1 MEFLEFDPTSD
12 FKILLAIPLIPLVGY
27 VIQIFFGRFLPRKGD
42 WLLTGGLFVTMCLIL
57 YMVAKAIYAAY
68 EGEPF
73 FHESVDHGISWAWF
87 FQSALPA
94 DSSLNLNAGI
104 LFDPIGA
111 GMLAV
116 VGVVSFCVHLFSIG
130 YMKGDRRYH
139 IFFAN
144 ISLFTT
150 AMLILVLSDNILFL
164 FIFWEVMGLMSYL
177 LIGHFSHDPDHPR
190 QLFATKAC
198 KKAFMTTRIGDVL
211 LLIGIILF
219 YNHFHTFNFTELWA
233 ATTEAVKSNPEGWG
247 GENSWMTWAGLCILG
262 GTIGK
267 SAQFPLHIWLPDAME
282 GPTGVSAMI
291 HAATMV
297 SAGVFLLG
305 RCYPLF
311 SPDALVYVTAFGA
324 FTAIFAATIGM
335 TVYDI
340 KGVLAY
346 STISQ
351 LGFMVAAVGCGG
363 LGVVAGMFH
372 MVTHGFF
379 KGGLFLCSGA
389 VIHGCHHEQ
398 DMRKMGGL
406 WRKMPITF
414 VCMTICTLAIAGIP
428 LFAGFYSKDKI
439 IQAAMMAGEMTPSW
453 AVTFASWALPAAA
466 AITAFYMFRLIFMTF
481 AGKTRDHHVE
491 EHAQEPP
498 WTITTSISIL
508 AVAALFSG
516 HFYLGGDLLAS
527 HGTWFDQVAFEQLA
541 DGHSNYTSL
550 AAFYPGI
557 ELQSSYVMA
566 GADVAHVGEVAHH
579 AHGSAL
585 TTSLIVA
592 MAGILLAAIIYLWRL
607 IDPAKITGALG
618 PVYRTVYHKYY
629 IDEFAEATF
638 IKGSVA
644 MSKLLKWFDE
654 NIIDGLVNL
663 VGRVNKTAGF
673 FAAWFDKTFVD
684 GAVNG
689 AAALSQAFGA
699 AFRTLQ
705 TGRIQQYAS
714 FAIGGALIAAVW
726 LILSS

>member
-1 MEFLEFDPTSD
+1 MEFLEFNPASD
-12 FKILLAIPLIPLVGY
+12 YKLLLAIPLIPLVGY

-57 YMVAKAIYAAY
+57 YMVAKAIRAAY
-68 EGEPF
+68 VGEPF
-73 FHESVDHGISWAWF
+73 FHSSAAEIGWSWGWF
-87 FQSALPA
+87 FQSGEVA
-94 DSSLNLNAGI
+94 DSSLNLKAGI
-104 LFDPIGA
+104 LFDSIGA

-130 YMKGDRRYH
+130 YMKGDRRYY

-150 AMLILVLSDNILFL
+150 AMLLLVLSDNILFL

-177 LIGHFSHDPDHPR
+177 LIGHFSQDPDHPR

-198 KKAFMTTRIGDVL
+198 KKAFMTTRIGDCL

-219 YNHFHTFNFTELWA
+219 YKHYDTFNFTELWS
-233 ATTEAVKSNPEGWG
+233 ATTTDVAANGWQTWH
-247 GENSWMTWAGLCILG
+247 NWAGLCILG
-262 GTIGK
+262 GTVGK

-305 RCYPLF
+305 RTYPML
-311 SPDALVYVTAFGA
+311 SPDVLIAVTAVGT

-363 LGVVAGMFH
+363 VGLVAGMFH

-379 KGGLFLCSGA
+379 KGCLFLGSGA

-414 VCMTICTLAIAGIP
+414 VAMTICTLAIAGIP

-439 IQAAMMAGEMTPSW
+439 VQAAMMAGDLDPTW

-481 AGKTRDHHVE
+481 FGKTRDHHVE

-498 WTITTSISIL
+498 WTITTAISIL
-508 AVAALFSG
+508 AVFALFSG
-516 HFYLGGDLLAS
+516 HFWLGGDLLGG
-527 HGTWFDQVAFEQLA
+527 HGTWYDQVAFEELE
-541 DGHSNYTSL
+541 DGHADYTSL
-550 AAFYPGI
+550 ASFYPGV
-557 ELQSSYVMA
+557 ELQSSYVTA
-566 GADVAHVGEVAHH
+566 SADAHHVGEVAHH
-579 AHGSAL
+579 AHGSAMIV
-585 TTSLIVA
+585 SLIVA
-592 MAGILLAAIIYLWRL
+592 IAGILLAAIIYLWRL

-644 MSKLLKWFDE
+644 LAMLLKWFDE
-654 NIIDGLVNL
+654 TIVDGLVNL
-663 VGRVNKTAGF
+663 VGRINKYAGF

-689 AAALSQAFGA
+689 AAAVSQLFGA

-726 LILSS
+726 LILS